1 MKVKIT
7 PIRSVN
13 IFGIDER
20 SLSNIAWCATAN
32 HADHLFWING
42 YLICLEPYEK
52 SLECEEDKGVLPIG
66 QLCYAAFPKYVKSYE
81 VEKSLQIPIVD
92 FSDMSLYKEIA
103 NVIERHQ
110 IGAHRKKRTDAKG
123 RESAK

>member
-20 SLSNIAWCATAN
+20 SLSNIAWCATAG

-52 SLECEEDKGVLPIG
+52 SIECEEDKGVLPIG
-66 QLCYAAFPKYVKSYE
+66 QLCYAKFPKYVKSYE

-92 FSDMSLYKEIA
+92 VSDMGLYKEIVNA
-103 NVIERHQ
+103 IERHQ
-110 IGAHRKKRTDAKG
+110 VGTNRKKRSDAKG
-123 RESAK
+123 TESEK